1 MTSDADGELN
11 PSPARKRRR
20 RRRETLI
27 VLVMHAYIYG
37 DKLKKTLV
45 AERHDKA
52 RLNGFGAPEKYAS
65 VDHHTVMDLLA
76 ECRVVE

>member
-27 VLVMHAYIYG
+27 VLVTRAYIYG

-45 AERHDKA
+45 AERH
-52 RLNGFGAPEKYAS
+52 
-65 VDHHTVMDLLA
+65 
-76 ECRVVE
+76 